1 MSTEQ
6 LTSDSP
12 ALEGSLVAGKYRVLR
27 LIGSG
32 GMGTVWEGVH
42 ESLGTRVAIKFIKP
56 SHASAADARKRFEI
70 EARAAAKLQS
80 KNAVQVYDYGVN
92 DQGLPYIVM
101 EFLEG
106 ESLSDMLIRRGPL
119 PSNEVA
125 LVIGQAA
132 KALGKAHKSGIV
144 HRDLKPDNIFLAATD
159 GETMNGGVPYM
170 VKIVDFG
177 IAKMFD
183 PTPTE
188 GQKPAPMGGPTQEG
202 AVIGTP
208 NFMAPEQL
216 TVGGAPTP
224 LTDLWS
230 LGACA
235 YAAMIAR
242 IPFEGEV
249 LGDIVLKVCAAPIP
263 VPSKLNPNVPA
274 GFDAWFARACN
285 RDASKRF
292 QTAEELAES
301 LANVCGT
308 GRVRTATMGEDQV
321 QYQLK
326 PSTPDLAAL
335 AEEIEVP
342 KSMSA
347 KTALMAGL
355 VLGVTMMVGIVG
367 AIAWRDKQREQEAIN
382 AQQHSATASVSVA
395 PPPSISA
402 APPQSASAAPSA
414 SSATTARSPSH
425 VRPAVTSV
433 TTSTN
438 AAATASTTTSA
449 ASASAANSSN

>member
-1 MSTEQ
+1 MSFEQ
-6 LTSDSP
+6 LQSDSP

-42 ESLGTRVAIKFIKP
+42 EALGTRVAVKFIKP

-92 DQGLPYIVM
+92 DSGLPYIVM
-101 EFLEG
+101 EFLSG

-119 PSNEVA
+119 PPAEVA
-125 LVIGQAA
+125 VVIGQAA

-144 HRDLKPDNIFLAATD
+144 HRDLKPDNIFLASTD
-159 GETMNGGVPYM
+159 GETMDGSPPYT

-183 PTPTE
+183 VSPTE
-188 GQKPAPMGGPTQEG
+188 GQKAAPMGGPTQEG

-235 YAAMIAR
+235 FAAMIAR

-249 LGDIVLKVCAAPIP
+249 LGDIVLKVCAAPLP

-285 RDASKRF
+285 RDAAKRF
-292 QTAEELAES
+292 QSADELAET

-342 KSMSA
+342 KSMSP

-355 VLGVTMMVGIVG
+355 VLGVTMMVGILG
-367 AIAWRDKQREQEAIN
+367 AIAWRDKQREQDAIN
-382 AQQHSATASVSVA
+382 AQHSAAIASSVA
-395 PPPSISA
+395 PPPSMSA

-425 VRPAVTSV
+425 VRPAVTM
-433 TTSTN
+433 TASTN

-449 ASASAANSSN
+449 ASASAANSSSP